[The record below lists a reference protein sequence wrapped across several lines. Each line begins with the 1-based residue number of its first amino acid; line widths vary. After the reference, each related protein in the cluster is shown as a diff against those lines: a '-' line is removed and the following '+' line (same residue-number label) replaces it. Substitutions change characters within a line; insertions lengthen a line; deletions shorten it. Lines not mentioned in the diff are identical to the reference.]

1 MATLEQLF
9 AEAGLSIPERNRNR
23 TVTTPGSY
31 EAPVEGIQ
39 DYGAFQRGFAA
50 GITPGLIEKKQQ
62 DTRIAAAQKEFDAVK
77 LTELIETSDT
87 DPIEF
92 KKNSAL
98 RAQTLGLLKG
108 NLRNDYLQA
117 AKKNDTQT
125 MKNIMGQLTT
135 FSGDIA
141 NLNNFLTESQ
151 KTDLYDIEASNYKI
165 GNNTYTDENGEVKP
179 LTFNELAK
187 VNNTNPEA
195 LSYETRKN
203 KYGEVTTFLTV
214 KGSQYGNFEVNL
226 SDLSPAN
233 IQNKLAIKADYGKET
248 TGYIKNNPLV
258 DQNTTGAIGEDGTNS
273 ITRFVGS
280 GKNRKSVKITGKMIT
295 TETDDLNRRNA
306 TTFATQT
313 INDGDYEEL
322 RASYLVRAL
331 KRNDIGD
338 TGLAKGTL
346 AALQSKEG
354 MQKYADDNNLTLDQA
369 KEDVKTN
376 VDQIIKTSL
385 ENEYLKR
392 TGSYEF
398 NKETNEYQRA
408 ILDPTRSVSDSPDT
422 TTTKKK
428 RTGSGLG
435 SGGDDFGGRFKD
447 FMQTSNQA
455 ENYLETKGI
464 GSKLT
469 KQFAPKMADFLKNK
483 TIGGSSNFITD
494 FKYEFVGYQGNDNVN
509 NRVITSQEDYDNLND
524 DEKANYK
531 PKVEMQIFF
540 NKGEKT
546 DSITI
551 DDINRTEQVESVLN
565 KIDEGEFG
573 TGTTAKTEIRENQA
587 VQQVDIDDIQDIY
600 GVGEYTKTLE
610 EKTNNALKEI
620 NLDEFSNEDIR
631 RYVYSS
637 GGPVAT
643 LRNNQKEKLINYL
656 KAVKKT
662 RFIRTSN
669 SFKSYGF

>member
-9 AEAGLSIPERNRNR
+9 AEAGLSVPERNRNR

-117 AKKNDTQT
+117 AKRNDTQT
-125 MKNIMGQLTT
+125 MKDIMGQLTT
-135 FSGDIA
+135 FSGDVA

-226 SDLSPAN
+226 SDLSAAN

-273 ITRFVGS
+273 ITRFEGS

-338 TGLAKGTL
+338 TSLAKGTL

-376 VDQIIKTSL
+376 VDKIIQTSL

-398 NKETNEYQRA
+398 NKETNQYQRA
-408 ILDPTRSVSDSPDT
+408 ILDPTRSVSDSPE
-422 TTTKKK
+422 TKTKGSGSGS
-428 RTGSGLG
+428 GSGL
-435 SGGDDFGGRFKD
+435 GGDDFGGRFKD
-447 FMQTSNQA
+447 FVQTSNKA
-455 ENYLETKGI
+455 ENYLKSRGI

-469 KQFAPKMADFLKNK
+469 KRFAPKMADFLKNK

-494 FKYEFVGYQGNDNVN
+494 FKYEFVGYQGNDDVGNK
-509 NRVITSQEDYDNLND
+509 VITSQEDYDKLSD

-531 PKVEMQIFF
+531 PKVEMQIFY

-551 DDINRTEQVESVLN
+551 DDINRTEQIESVLN

-587 VQQVDIDDIQDIY
+587 VQQLDIDGIQKLY
-600 GVGEYTKTLE
+600 GVGEYTRSLE
-610 EKTNNALKEI
+610 AKTNEALKGIDEI
-620 NLDEFSNEDIR
+620 DIDGIR

-637 GGPVAT
+637 GGPAAT
-643 LRNNQKEKLINYL
+643 LRNSQKEKLINYL

-662 RFIRTSN
+662 RQN
-669 SFKSYGF
+669 

>member
-9 AEAGLSIPERNRNR
+9 AEAGLSVPERNRNR

-165 GNNTYTDENGEVKP
+165 GDNTYTDENGEVKP

-338 TGLAKGTL
+338 TSLAKGTL
-346 AALQSKEG
+346 AALQSKEN

-376 VDQIIKTSL
+376 VDQIIQTSL

-408 ILDPTRSVSDSPDT
+408 ILDPTRSVSDSPV
-422 TTTKKK
+422 TKSS
-428 RTGSGLG
+428 GSGSG
-435 SGGDDFGGRFKD
+435 IGGDDFGGRFKD
-447 FMQTSNQA
+447 FMQTSNKA
-455 ENYLETKGI
+455 ENYLKSKGI

-483 TIGGSSNFITD
+483 TVGGSSNFITD
-494 FKYEFVGYQGNDNVN
+494 FEYNFVGYQGNDAVG
-509 NRVITSQEDYDNLND
+509 NRVITSQEDYDNLSD
-524 DEKANYK
+524 AEKANYN
-531 PKVEMQIFF
+531 PKVEMQIFY

-573 TGTTAKTEIRENQA
+573 TGTSAKTEIRENQA
-587 VQQVDIDDIQDIY
+587 VQQLDIDGIQGLY
-600 GVGEYTKTLE
+600 GVGEYTRSLE
-610 EKTNNALKEI
+610 QKTNEALKGIDEI
-620 NLDEFSNEDIR
+620 DIDGIR

-637 GGPVAT
+637 SGPTAT
-643 LRNNQKEKLINYL
+643 LRNSQKEKLINYL

-662 RFIRTSN
+662 RQN
-669 SFKSYGF
+669 